1 MVYSRVQNC
10 KVYGSR
16 VTMMQ
21 QASREVWYLQ
31 EKAEEDGWLSYFALT
46 DSEPILSLVK
56 DVEQLDTEHLSRS
69 QLGIIKLDVAMKRL
83 FVPAATED
91 DESATYNVIVY
102 KGQGK
107 DAKILY
113 QTVKND
119 GNEILKKYWEET
131 ANQKDGANSNG
142 RISTYTVDGQTL
154 EEYGLNLLFLFDNQD
169 SWQKRVEIIEAIL
182 PLLLLLI
189 VTVTG
194 LIYWYSK
201 DFSSRVEL
209 LVRKFRRA
217 ETGDLSVSEEIS
229 GSDEIAV
236 LDQQFNRMLG
246 KLDQLIKTRYVQKLE
261 NKEAQLKNLQLHINK
276 ESFEH
281 QRFRPVDHELVSFT
295 IRNIFE
301 EIDAQCDKL
310 LVNSLSDANQL
321 YGIFAFNDKKKLRME
336 VERIFLRMRSVLEKK
351 MGIYLTIGVSR
362 CCSRVQGR
370 DASEASQALKQRIIY
385 GKANIYFYEDVRI
398 LGEQEFPV
406 SQLHLLEQYMEHNE
420 VFKIKNLVQ
429 EIFSEELVKKY
440 GSAYLRIMWIR
451 ILNSLLHHY
460 DRRGRNAAEI
470 EKLLQSY
477 NLPDQIQSI
486 QEIGQKIVE
495 MVMVCVSTESV
506 TDANARSKIQMAVGY
521 IQEHFGENLTVNDLA
536 EHYGMSPNYFSSMF
550 KKEMS
555 RSAVNYITELRI
567 NQARELLYH
576 SELFVSDDGDD
587 SGGSSDEK
595 SGRIYQYGIFLRL
608 RDRTVL

>member
-1 MVYSRVQNC
+1 MRHNVLIVDDEQLIRQGLRARIEYLGIDVDEMFEADNGLMALGIQEEHPIDLVITDIRMPDMDGLELIQEMQKKNNQLRFIVLSGYAEFSYAETAIRLGVKAYLLKPVSNDDLKEAFDKAYKEMEQTASIRQEVQMKKRMDREKRVYQ
-10 KVYGSR
+10 
-16 VTMMQ
+16 
-21 QASREVWYLQ
+21 Q
-31 EKAEEDGWLSYFALT
+31 EKELNAL
-46 DSEPILSLVK
+46 
-56 DVEQLDTEHLSRS
+56 
-69 QLGIIKLDVAMKRL
+69 
-83 FVPAATED
+83 
-91 DESATYNVIVY
+91 
-102 KGQGK
+102 
-107 DAKILY
+107 
-113 QTVKND
+113 
-119 GNEILKKYWEET
+119 
-131 ANQKDGANSNG
+131 
-142 RISTYTVDGQTL
+142 
-154 EEYGLNLLFLFDNQD
+154 
-169 SWQKRVEIIEAIL
+169 
-182 PLLLLLI
+182 
-189 VTVTG
+189 
-194 LIYWYSK
+194 
-201 DFSSRVEL
+201 FSSR
-209 LVRKFRRA
+209 
-217 ETGDLSVSEEIS
+217 ETGVITREKLCEIFGCDTKVWGSEQVFYL
-229 GSDEIAV
+229 AV
-236 LDQQFNRMLG
+236 
-246 KLDQLIKTRYVQKLE
+246 
-261 NKEAQLKNLQLHINK
+261 LHINK

-281 QRFRPVDHELVSFT
+281 QRFRPVDHELVRFT